1 MNTKVVAFTLVL
13 IALVAVGVSLS
24 YSQMEKPAG
33 AMKAGFVFVNNEQA
47 PEGGNLMHAFV
58 PTGSK
63 SNKCLITINDA
74 TFAPSGTQVFCGAR
88 QSSTYGAGVLVTIIY
103 TEPVPANYGL
113 YFTVW
118 QDGALLYGS
127 PIYCVTAGVC

>member
-1 MNTKVVAFTLVL
+1 MNKRVVAFTFVL
-13 IALVAVGVSLS
+13 FALVAVGVGLS
-24 YSQMEKPAG
+24 HSQIEKPAG
-33 AMKAGFVFVNNEQA
+33 AMKAGSVFVNNEQA
-47 PEGGNLMHAFV
+47 PEGGSLMHAFV
-58 PTGSK
+58 PTGSQ
-63 SNKCLITINDA
+63 SGKCLITLNDA

-88 QSSTYGAGVLVTIIY
+88 QSPTHGAGLLVTIIY

-118 QDGALLYGS
+118 QDGALVYGP